1 MRSWCTLRHLKP
13 IAHKIP
19 DPVAGNAVTIPGA
32 VEQDYGGKDYGVK

>member
-1 MRSWCTLRHLKP
+1 MYLRHLKP

-32 VEQDYGGKDYGVK
+32 VEQDYGGKDYGIK